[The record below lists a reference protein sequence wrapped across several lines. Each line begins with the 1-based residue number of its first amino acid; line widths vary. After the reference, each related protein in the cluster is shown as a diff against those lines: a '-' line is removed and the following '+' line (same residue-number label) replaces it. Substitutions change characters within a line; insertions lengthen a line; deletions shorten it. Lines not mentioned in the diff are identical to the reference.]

1 VREDRRP
8 QKRRQEQY
16 AKKVI
21 IRSVADCQSAS
32 AEAVRVFGRVDVVL
46 LNNSEAL
53 FGTIEELA
61 QTPRTQSLVTEQ
73 FQTNFFGPVNIIKAL
88 LPTLREQRNGHVLL
102 HTGISMSVMLLPVH
116 HPFSDSS
123 SSPLAAHIGTPGLG
137 IHCASQ
143 WAIEGYCDS
152 IAYEIAPFNIKLSII
167 QSNIEIAVLTHKLV
181 VAPAMEAYTPAGD
194 NNAPIARRMFKGLLE
209 KLDSAKIASGEGE
222 AGISQSGTV
231 GGGLESRVGTVADRL
246 DTTEQIE
253 TIWPPLPR
261 EFRRQLIEETVYAVL
276 AIGGHENP
284 PARHIVGLEGTA
296 SVKEKL
302 RTVSE
307 ELEDFV
313 DVSCAVDL

>member
-1 VREDRRP
+1 M
-8 QKRRQEQY
+8 
-16 AKKVI
+16 
-21 IRSVADCQSAS
+21 ADCQAAS
-32 AEAVRVFGRVDVVL
+32 AEAVQAFGRVDVVL

-53 FGTIEELA
+53 FGTIEELT
-61 QTPRTQSLVTEQ
+61 QTPRTQSLVTDQ

-88 LPTLREQRNGHVLL
+88 LPTLREQRNGHILL
-102 HTGISMSVMLLPVH
+102 HTGISMSYRYLGTCPVSYSDVLIH
-116 HPFSDSS
+116 HI
-123 SSPLAAHIGTPGLG
+123 AGHIGTPGLG

-152 IAYEIAPFNIKLSII
+152 LAYEIAPFNIKLTII

-181 VAPAMEAYTPAGD
+181 IAPAMASYTPEGD

-209 KLDSAKIASGEGE
+209 RLEDAKIASSADEPLARRNATG
-222 AGISQSGTV
+222 A
-231 GGGLESRVGTVADRL
+231 GTVAERL

-253 TIWPPLPR
+253 TIWPALPR
-261 EFRRQLIEETVYAVL
+261 EFRKQLIEETVYAVL

-307 ELEDFV
+307 ELEDFL